1 MEGIIKVK
9 DLPIE
14 DRPREKLERKGPG
27 SLTDAELIAI
37 ILRTGK
43 KNKSAIEFAIEIINE
58 YKSLKEIA
66 RKNYH
71 EVLKAFE
78 GKGIGKTKAITLLAA
93 IELGRR
99 TTQLD
104 INSEEVKVTSPKII
118 FELMNSKLSHLTVEE
133 FHVVLL
139 NRKNVIIKTELVTRG
154 ILDASLVSPREVFKI
169 AIDNRAASIILV
181 HNHPSGNLEPSAED
195 IKVSEKF
202 YQAGKIL
209 EIPVLDHVII
219 ANNSFFSFL
228 DNKIVFECYT

>member
-27 SLTDAELIAI
+27 SLTDAELLAI

-43 KNKSAIEFAIEIINE
+43 QNKSVIEIATEIIKK
-58 YKSLKEIA
+58 YRSLKEIA
-66 RKNYH
+66 KKNYY
-71 EVLKAFE
+71 EILKEF
-78 GKGIGKTKAITLLAA
+78 KGESIGKTKAITLLAA

-104 INSEEVKVTSPKII
+104 IDSEEVKVTDPKII
-118 FELMNSKLSHLTVEE
+118 FELMNPKLSHLTVEE
-133 FHVVLL
+133 FHIVLL

-169 AIDNRAASIILV
+169 AIDNRAASVILV